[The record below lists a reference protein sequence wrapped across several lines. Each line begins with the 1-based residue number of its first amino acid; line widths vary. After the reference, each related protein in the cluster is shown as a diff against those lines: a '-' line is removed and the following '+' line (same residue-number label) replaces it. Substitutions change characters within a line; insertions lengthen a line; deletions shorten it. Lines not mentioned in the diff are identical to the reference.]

1 MLEKENKS
9 KDSVIEML
17 REKVKDFDDH
27 KLQLIKAEE
36 KLAKLYTMGL
46 IDSSGEVIP
55 VTPLDDSDEIN

>member
-9 KDSVIEML
+9 KDRVIEML
-17 REKVKDFDDH
+17 REEVKDFDNH

-36 KLAKLYTMGL
+36 KHAKLYTMGL

-55 VTPLDDSDEIN
+55 VTPPDDSDEMN